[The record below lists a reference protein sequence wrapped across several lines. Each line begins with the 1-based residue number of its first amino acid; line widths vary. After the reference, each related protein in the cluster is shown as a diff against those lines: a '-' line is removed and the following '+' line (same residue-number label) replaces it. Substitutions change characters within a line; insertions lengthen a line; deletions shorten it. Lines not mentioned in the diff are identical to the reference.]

1 MNLIYINLN
10 NCFQQLFLKTLASKL
25 FFKKKTFPFK
35 KIESY
40 KKKNKCEALKRF
52 TIYNWKLVFFSIY
65 KIKKTNI
72 IKILI
77 QFEKLKISWNNIL
90 PKKLRN
96 FEKIIKNK
104 KNLSWYYVNFENIFK
119 VIELNVPYQTKI
131 ICFVFGQIFFQNFV
145 VNFQKDGL
153 LEYLE
158 NLSFMNTINLG
169 EKLLN
174 KNQFN
179 FKNFNKSITII
190 SQRYLNLY
198 RLEITNY
205 TKNSISTLSD
215 FIIIDNSIY
224 SKFSFFSVFSKIE
237 PWIMMFSRKF
247 QFNYRPKIILGIKKN
262 LNQIEGFFYKI
273 NVLKFQFYKKLI
285 NFFKKNRLFQF
296 FYFQPNVNL
305 KSKLNIPFLK
315 KDLKNFNLYIFFN
328 EESSLKKN
336 LITTVPSNYIKKN
349 SKTLKVIK
357 FFSKI
362 GKKRKKKGWK
372 NEVFFKNIK
381 MNFGNIT
388 MKALD
393 LKMKKILFE
402 NILFSCFIL
411 KKHPSKY
418 FINFQSNVLLKSQNL
433 ITFCSCFLFG
443 IQNCYKFCLIF

>member
-1 MNLIYINLN
+1 MNLIYIKLN

-25 FFKKKTFPFK
+25 FFKKKIFLFK
-35 KIESY
+35 KIESC

-52 TIYNWKLVFFSIY
+52 TIYNGKLVFFSSY

-77 QFEKLKISWNNIL
+77 QFEKLKNSWNNIL

-104 KNLSWYYVNFENIFK
+104 KNLSWYYINFENIFK
-119 VIELNVPYQTKI
+119 AIELNVPYQTKI
-131 ICFVFGQIFFQNFV
+131 ICFVFGQIFFQNFL
-145 VNFQKDGL
+145 VNFQRDSL

-158 NLSFMNTINLG
+158 NLNFINTIHLV
-169 EKLLN
+169 EKSLN

-198 RLEITNY
+198 RLEITNC

-215 FIIIDNSIY
+215 FITMDNSLY
-224 SKFSFFSVFSKIE
+224 SIFSFFSVFSKIE

-247 QFNYRPKIILGIKKN
+247 QINFRPKIIIGIKKN
-262 LNQIEGFFYKI
+262 FNQLEGFFYNI
-273 NVLKFQFYKKLI
+273 NVLKFQFYRKLI
-285 NFFKKNRLFQF
+285 NFFKKNSLFQS
-296 FYFQPNVNL
+296 FYFQQDVNL
-305 KSKLNIPFLK
+305 KSKSNIPFLK
-315 KDLKNFNLYIFFN
+315 KDLKEFNLYIFFN

-336 LITTVPSNYIKKN
+336 LTTTVSSNYIKRN
-349 SKTLKVIK
+349 SKTLEVIK
-357 FFSKI
+357 FFSKT

-381 MNFGNIT
+381 MNFENIT
-388 MKALD
+388 VKALE

-411 KKHPSKY
+411 KKYPSKY
-418 FINFQSNVLLKSQNL
+418 FIYFQNNVLLKSQNL
-433 ITFCSCFLFG
+433 VAFCSCFLFG